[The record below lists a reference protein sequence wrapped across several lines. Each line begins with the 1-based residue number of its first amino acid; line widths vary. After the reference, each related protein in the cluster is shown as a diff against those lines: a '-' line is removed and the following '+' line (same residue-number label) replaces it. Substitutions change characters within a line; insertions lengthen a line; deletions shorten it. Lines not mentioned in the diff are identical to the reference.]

1 MTAFDAS
8 LERRAISSLAS
19 LYAFRMLGLFMVLPV
34 LALYGD
40 EYTGSTPLML
50 GIALGA
56 YGFTQA
62 LLQIPFGIL
71 SDRWGRKPVIAMGL
85 VIFALGSVVA
95 ATADSVYELI
105 LGRCLQGGG
114 AIASAIMAMVADL
127 TSDESRTKAM
137 ASIGASIGLSFSV
150 ALVLG
155 PVLAGW
161 GGLSSLFW
169 ATVALAL
176 AGLLILWRWVPTP
189 VVVYHH
195 RDAGAVPELLR
206 STLIHPQLLRLNV
219 GIFVLHFVLMACF
232 LVMPT
237 ILESQLG
244 FSRDQ
249 HWMIYLPLLILAF
262 VAMVPFIIVAEKRRQ
277 MKPVFIGAV
286 VLLALMVGGMAVASH
301 RQVLFLV
308 CLFFFF
314 MAFNL
319 LEATLP
325 SLMSKMAPAGA
336 KGTASGI
343 YSTSQFLGAFAGGV
357 SAGWILEY
365 HSLAAV
371 FHLSVILIVGWLILA
386 LTMSAPRFLSGVQVS
401 LEGLPFAEAEQRLS
415 QLPGVVEVLLIEDEA
430 MAYLKVDPQDFD
442 GRYVAELDWENPQ
455 QGQNGTVAP

>member
-1 MTAFDAS
+1 MTSFDPAF
-8 LERRAISSLAS
+8 ERRAITSLAS

-40 EYTGSTPLML
+40 EYSGSTPLML

-71 SDRWGRKPVIAMGL
+71 SDRWGRKPIIAIGL
-85 VIFALGSVVA
+85 IIFALGSVVA
-95 ATADSVYELI
+95 ACADSVYELI

-161 GGLSSLFW
+161 GGISSLFW
-169 ATVALAL
+169 ATVMLAL
-176 AGLLILWRWVPTP
+176 VGLWVLWRWVPTP
-189 VVVYHH
+189 AVRGRH
-195 RDAGAVPELLR
+195 REAGAVPELLR
-206 STLIHPQLLRLNV
+206 TTLIHPQLLRLNV
-219 GIFVLHFVLMACF
+219 GIFALHFVLMACF
-232 LVMPT
+232 LVMPS

-244 FSRDQ
+244 FARDQ
-249 HWMIYLPLLILAF
+249 HWLIYLPLLLLAF
-262 VAMVPFIIVAEKRRQ
+262 VAMVPFIIIAEKRRKI
-277 MKPVFIGAV
+277 KPIFVAAV
-286 VLLALMVGGMAVASH
+286 VLLGAMIAVMAGVTQS
-301 RQVLFLV
+301 RWGFLAA
-308 CLFFFF
+308 LFFFF

-325 SLMSKMAPAGA
+325 SLMSKLAPAGA

-357 SAGWILEY
+357 SAGWLLQYESID
-365 HSLAAV
+365 AV
-371 FHLSVILIVGWLILA
+371 FALCAALVLIWFLLA
-386 LTMSAPRFLSGVQVS
+386 LTMSTPRFLAGVQVP
-401 LEGLPFAEAEQRLS
+401 LQAEYLS
-415 QLPGVVEVLLIEDEA
+415 QADELLSALPGVVEVVLIKEEIT
-430 MAYLKVDPQDFD
+430 AYLKVDPAIFD
-442 GRYVAELDWENPQ
+442 RDSIAEIEWSS
-455 QGQNGTVAP
+455 

>member
-1 MTAFDAS
+1 MTSFDPAF
-8 LERRAISSLAS
+8 ERRAITSLAS

-40 EYTGSTPLML
+40 EYSGSTPLML
-50 GIALGA
+50 GVALGA

-71 SDRWGRKPVIAMGL
+71 SDRWGRKPVIAIGL

-95 ATADSVYELI
+95 ACADSVYELI

-161 GGLSSLFW
+161 GGISSLFW

-176 AGLLILWRWVPTP
+176 IGLWVLWRWVPTP
-189 VVVYHH
+189 AIKGRH
-195 RDAGAVPELLR
+195 REAGAVPELLR
-206 STLIHPQLLRLNV
+206 TTLLHPQLLRLNL
-219 GIFVLHFVLMACF
+219 GIFALHFVLMACF
-232 LVMPT
+232 LVMPS
-237 ILESQLG
+237 ILELQLG
-244 FSRDQ
+244 FDRDQ
-249 HWMIYLPLLILAF
+249 HWAIYLPLLVLAF
-262 VAMVPFIIVAEKRRQ
+262 VAMVPFIIIAEKRRKI
-277 MKPVFIGAV
+277 KPIFVAAV
-286 VLLALMVGGMAVASH
+286 ALLTAMIALMGEMTDSRWG
-301 RQVLFLV
+301 FLTA
-308 CLFFFF
+308 LFFFF

-325 SLMSKMAPAGA
+325 SLMSKLAPAGA

-343 YSTSQFLGAFAGGV
+343 YSTCQFLGAFAGGV
-357 SAGWILEY
+357 SAGWLLQYE
-365 HSLAAV
+365 SVNAV
-371 FHLSVILIVGWLILA
+371 FSLCAILVAGWLLLA
-386 LTMSAPRFLSGVQVS
+386 LTMSTPRFLAGVQIP
-401 LEGLPFAEAEQRLS
+401 LLAEQLS
-415 QLPGVVEVLLIEDEA
+415 QADDLLSALPGVVEVVLIQEETT
-430 MAYLKVDPQDFD
+430 AYLKVDPSIFD
-442 GRYVAELDWENPQ
+442 RNSVAEIDW
-455 QGQNGTVAP
+455 